1 MLLETPIQFPVFHF
15 LNKKHQNLTAP
26 LAEEIRKMKE
36 RGEINRIFQNY
47 YKNANSGHN

>member
-1 MLLETPIQFPVFHF
+1 MI
-15 LNKKHQNLTAP
+15 AP